1 MREDIK
7 LQILKN
13 LLLEVT
19 KKYDEFIEAQEERLK
34 ETFEK
39 ATKDGLTGIYNRIY
53 FEDIVNRKILKA
65 KRDKSSFF
73 IVFIDLDNFK
83 YVNDNY
89 GHEAGDKLL
98 KEVVKIIKDNI
109 REYDILARYGGDE
122 FVLFI
127 EDISEKEVKQIL
139 KRIVFLVEEKF
150 KTFNN
155 SLSFGIS
162 KFLDDGDNLKTLLK
176 VADKRMYEQK
186 INKKIKQE
194 LL

>member
-89 GHEAGDKLL
+89 GHEVGDKVL

-139 KRIVFLVEEKF
+139 KRIVSLVEEKSNI
-150 KTFNN
+150 FNN